1 VHLDDLVKFYR
12 LLFARI
18 LSGEDANASPYSR
31 YYIAV
36 KNPLTWKHIATVVG
50 ATLGRLG
57 RLEDGKGK
65 PQSISVSDLQSSCAS
80 WDF

>member
-1 VHLDDLVKFYR
+1 VRLDDLVKLFR

-36 KNPLTWKHIATVVG
+36 KNPLTWEHIANVVG
-50 ATLGRLG
+50 GTLERFGALKR
-57 RLEDGKGK
+57 GKGK
-65 PQSISVSDLQSSCAS
+65 AQSISASELPPPCA
-80 WDF
+80 FRVF